1 MPFSMSGRTV
11 GLISLI
17 LFILTIPAGNWVV
30 MNVGTV
36 CPPDSPCLIPVWP
49 GIMSPSAVLFAGLAL
64 ILRDAVQSLL
74 GKRWTLVAIAAGAAL
89 SGVLSE
95 PAIIL
100 GSTCAFLF
108 SELADFA
115 VYTPLRE
122 RHLTLA
128 IVLSGLVGSIV
139 DSVIFLS
146 LAFGSLDFIVGQV
159 IGKFWMSL
167 IAGAMIIMWRSTRRK
182 KHLNLIPAAARVR
195 PRRLFSFM
203 TTADGLRTR
212 PFAARREKA
221 FLKKGVPEWGT
232 TTNPFPDLTVP
243 WLIRTKSRFF

>member
-36 CPPDSPCLIPVWP
+36 CPPDSPC
-49 GIMSPSAVLFAGLAL
+49 IMSPSAVLFAGLAL

-167 IAGAMIIMWRSTRRK
+167 IAGAMIIMWRSTRRAQ
-182 KHLNLIPAAARVR
+182 AA
-195 PRRLFSFM
+195 
-203 TTADGLRTR
+203 
-212 PFAARREKA
+212 
-221 FLKKGVPEWGT
+221 
-232 TTNPFPDLTVP
+232 
-243 WLIRTKSRFF
+243 

>member
-89 SGVLSE
+89 
-95 PAIIL
+95 AIIL

-167 IAGAMIIMWRSTRRK
+167 IAGAMIIMWRSTRRAQ
-182 KHLNLIPAAARVR
+182 AA
-195 PRRLFSFM
+195 
-203 TTADGLRTR
+203 
-212 PFAARREKA
+212 
-221 FLKKGVPEWGT
+221 
-232 TTNPFPDLTVP
+232 
-243 WLIRTKSRFF
+243 

>member
-74 GKRWTLVAIAAGAAL
+74 GNRDQRPALAEQALDRVAQNAAGAAL
-89 SGVLSE
+89 SGILSE

-167 IAGAMIIMWRSTRRK
+167 IAGAMIIMWRSTRRAQ
-182 KHLNLIPAAARVR
+182 AA
-195 PRRLFSFM
+195 
-203 TTADGLRTR
+203 
-212 PFAARREKA
+212 
-221 FLKKGVPEWGT
+221 
-232 TTNPFPDLTVP
+232 
-243 WLIRTKSRFF
+243 

>member
-1 MPFSMSGRTV
+1 MSSRALTPPARA
-11 GLISLI
+11 IS
-17 LFILTIPAGNWVV
+17 V
-30 MNVGTV
+30 
-36 CPPDSPCLIPVWP
+36 
-49 GIMSPSAVLFAGLAL
+49 
-64 ILRDAVQSLL
+64 R
-74 GKRWTLVAIAAGAAL
+74 AAL

-167 IAGAMIIMWRSTRRK
+167 IAGAMIIMWRSTRRAQ
-182 KHLNLIPAAARVR
+182 AA
-195 PRRLFSFM
+195 
-203 TTADGLRTR
+203 
-212 PFAARREKA
+212 
-221 FLKKGVPEWGT
+221 
-232 TTNPFPDLTVP
+232 
-243 WLIRTKSRFF
+243 

>member
-74 GKRWTLVAIAAGAAL
+74 GKRWTLVADCRQAPRF

-167 IAGAMIIMWRSTRRK
+167 IAGAMIIMWRSTRRAQ
-182 KHLNLIPAAARVR
+182 AA
-195 PRRLFSFM
+195 
-203 TTADGLRTR
+203 
-212 PFAARREKA
+212 
-221 FLKKGVPEWGT
+221 
-232 TTNPFPDLTVP
+232 
-243 WLIRTKSRFF
+243 

>member
-1 MPFSMSGRTV
+1 MQKHFSDRSI
-11 GLISLI
+11 GLFSLF

-36 CPPDSPCLIPVWP
+36 CPPDGPRLLPVWP
-49 GIMSPSAVLFAGLAL
+49 GLMSPSAVLFAGLAL

-74 GKRWTLVAIAAGAAL
+74 GKRWTLVAIAVGALL

-95 PAIIL
+95 PSIIL

-122 RHLTLA
+122 RHLSLA
-128 IVLSGLVGSIV
+128 IILSGLVGSIV
-139 DSVIFLS
+139 DSIIFLS
-146 LAFGSLDFIVGQV
+146 LAFGSLDFVVGQV

-167 IAGAMIIMWRSTRRK
+167 LAGAMLLMWHYRQRST
-182 KHLNLIPAAARVR
+182 VR
-195 PRRLFSFM
+195 L
-203 TTADGLRTR
+203 
-212 PFAARREKA
+212 
-221 FLKKGVPEWGT
+221 
-232 TTNPFPDLTVP
+232 
-243 WLIRTKSRFF
+243 

>member
-36 CPPDSPCLIPVWP
+36 CPPD
-49 GIMSPSAVLFAGLAL
+49 IMSPSAVLFAGLAL

-167 IAGAMIIMWRSTRRK
+167 IAGAMIIMWRSTRRAQ
-182 KHLNLIPAAARVR
+182 AA
-195 PRRLFSFM
+195 
-203 TTADGLRTR
+203 
-212 PFAARREKA
+212 
-221 FLKKGVPEWGT
+221 
-232 TTNPFPDLTVP
+232 
-243 WLIRTKSRFF
+243 

>member
-64 ILRDAVQSLL
+64 ILL

-167 IAGAMIIMWRSTRRK
+167 IAGAMIIMWRSTRRAQ
-182 KHLNLIPAAARVR
+182 AA
-195 PRRLFSFM
+195 
-203 TTADGLRTR
+203 
-212 PFAARREKA
+212 
-221 FLKKGVPEWGT
+221 
-232 TTNPFPDLTVP
+232 
-243 WLIRTKSRFF
+243 

>member
-89 SGVLSE
+89 SGVLSG
-95 PAIIL
+95 ARDHSWL
-100 GSTCAFLF
+100 
-108 SELADFA
+108 D
-115 VYTPLRE
+115 LR
-122 RHLTLA
+122 LPSSPSWPTLP
-128 IVLSGLVGSIV
+128 
-139 DSVIFLS
+139 
-146 LAFGSLDFIVGQV
+146 
-159 IGKFWMSL
+159 
-167 IAGAMIIMWRSTRRK
+167 STRR
-182 KHLNLIPAAARVR
+182 
-195 PRRLFSFM
+195 
-203 TTADGLRTR
+203 
-212 PFAARREKA
+212 FAN
-221 FLKKGVPEWGT
+221 V
-232 TTNPFPDLTVP
+232 
-243 WLIRTKSRFF
+243 I

>member
-128 IVLSGLVGSIV
+128 SVLS
-139 DSVIFLS
+139 LS

-167 IAGAMIIMWRSTRRK
+167 IAGAMIIMWRSTRRAQ
-182 KHLNLIPAAARVR
+182 AA
-195 PRRLFSFM
+195 
-203 TTADGLRTR
+203 
-212 PFAARREKA
+212 
-221 FLKKGVPEWGT
+221 
-232 TTNPFPDLTVP
+232 
-243 WLIRTKSRFF
+243 

>member
-64 ILRDAVQSLL
+64 ILR
-74 GKRWTLVAIAAGAAL
+74 
-89 SGVLSE
+89 
-95 PAIIL
+95 
-100 GSTCAFLF
+100 
-108 SELADFA
+108 
-115 VYTPLRE
+115 E

-167 IAGAMIIMWRSTRRK
+167 IAGAMIIMWRSTRRAQ
-182 KHLNLIPAAARVR
+182 AA
-195 PRRLFSFM
+195 
-203 TTADGLRTR
+203 
-212 PFAARREKA
+212 
-221 FLKKGVPEWGT
+221 
-232 TTNPFPDLTVP
+232 
-243 WLIRTKSRFF
+243 

>member
-17 LFILTIPAGNWVV
+17 LFILTIPAGNCVV

-89 SGVLSE
+89 SGVLS
-95 PAIIL
+95 
-100 GSTCAFLF
+100 
-108 SELADFA
+108 
-115 VYTPLRE
+115 
-122 RHLTLA
+122 
-128 IVLSGLVGSIV
+128 V

-167 IAGAMIIMWRSTRRK
+167 IAGAMIIMWRSTRRAQ
-182 KHLNLIPAAARVR
+182 AA
-195 PRRLFSFM
+195 
-203 TTADGLRTR
+203 
-212 PFAARREKA
+212 
-221 FLKKGVPEWGT
+221 
-232 TTNPFPDLTVP
+232 
-243 WLIRTKSRFF
+243 

>member
-167 IAGAMIIMWRSTRRK
+167 SAGAMIIMWRSTRRAQ
-182 KHLNLIPAAARVR
+182 AA
-195 PRRLFSFM
+195 
-203 TTADGLRTR
+203 
-212 PFAARREKA
+212 
-221 FLKKGVPEWGT
+221 
-232 TTNPFPDLTVP
+232 
-243 WLIRTKSRFF
+243 

>member
-36 CPPDSPCLIPVWP
+36 CPLDSP

-89 SGVLSE
+89 SGILSE

-167 IAGAMIIMWRSTRRK
+167 IAGAMIIMWRSTRRAQ
-182 KHLNLIPAAARVR
+182 AA
-195 PRRLFSFM
+195 
-203 TTADGLRTR
+203 
-212 PFAARREKA
+212 
-221 FLKKGVPEWGT
+221 
-232 TTNPFPDLTVP
+232 
-243 WLIRTKSRFF
+243 

>member
-1 MPFSMSGRTV
+1 MRSFCATRSR
-11 GLISLI
+11 
-17 LFILTIPAGNWVV
+17 A
-30 MNVGTV
+30 
-36 CPPDSPCLIPVWP
+36 C
-49 GIMSPSAVLFAGLAL
+49 SA
-64 ILRDAVQSLL
+64 S
-74 GKRWTLVAIAAGAAL
+74 AIAAGAAL
-89 SGVLSE
+89 SGILSE

-167 IAGAMIIMWRSTRRK
+167 IAGAMIIMWRSTRRAQ
-182 KHLNLIPAAARVR
+182 AA
-195 PRRLFSFM
+195 
-203 TTADGLRTR
+203 
-212 PFAARREKA
+212 
-221 FLKKGVPEWGT
+221 
-232 TTNPFPDLTVP
+232 
-243 WLIRTKSRFF
+243 

>member
-36 CPPDSPCLIPVWP
+36 CPPVWP

-167 IAGAMIIMWRSTRRK
+167 IAGAMIIMWRSTRRAQ
-182 KHLNLIPAAARVR
+182 AA
-195 PRRLFSFM
+195 
-203 TTADGLRTR
+203 
-212 PFAARREKA
+212 
-221 FLKKGVPEWGT
+221 
-232 TTNPFPDLTVP
+232 
-243 WLIRTKSRFF
+243 

>member
-89 SGVLSE
+89 SGILSE

-100 GSTCAFLF
+100 GST
-108 SELADFA
+108 
-115 VYTPLRE
+115 
-122 RHLTLA
+122 
-128 IVLSGLVGSIV
+128 
-139 DSVIFLS
+139 
-146 LAFGSLDFIVGQV
+146 
-159 IGKFWMSL
+159 
-167 IAGAMIIMWRSTRRK
+167 
-182 KHLNLIPAAARVR
+182 
-195 PRRLFSFM
+195 
-203 TTADGLRTR
+203 
-212 PFAARREKA
+212 
-221 FLKKGVPEWGT
+221 
-232 TTNPFPDLTVP
+232 
-243 WLIRTKSRFF
+243 

>member
-49 GIMSPSAVLFAGLAL
+49 GIMS
-64 ILRDAVQSLL
+64 
-74 GKRWTLVAIAAGAAL
+74 L
-89 SGVLSE
+89 SGILSE

-167 IAGAMIIMWRSTRRK
+167 IAGAMIIMWRSTRRAQ
-182 KHLNLIPAAARVR
+182 AA
-195 PRRLFSFM
+195 
-203 TTADGLRTR
+203 
-212 PFAARREKA
+212 
-221 FLKKGVPEWGT
+221 
-232 TTNPFPDLTVP
+232 
-243 WLIRTKSRFF
+243 